1 MILQPI
7 WLKGD
12 SRETCFIYV
21 IACVG
26 IAILAA
32 SILPVLKAGVEKWT
46 SYSYIENFWLEI
58 FCGD

>member
-1 MILQPI
+1 MNTENIHERGAIIL
-7 WLKGD
+7 LTVFMYLLYYKGW
-12 SRETCFIYV
+12 TVIYV

-46 SYSYIENFWLEI
+46 SL
-58 FCGD
+58 